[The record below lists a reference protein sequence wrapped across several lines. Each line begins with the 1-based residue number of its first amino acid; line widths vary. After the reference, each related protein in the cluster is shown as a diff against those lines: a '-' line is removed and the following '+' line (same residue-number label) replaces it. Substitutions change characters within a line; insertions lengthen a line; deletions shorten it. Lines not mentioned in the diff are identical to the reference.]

1 MKRIWKFVIPLIF
14 LFLIWIFTAPFL
26 ATNLIIEK
34 PLEKADAIF
43 VLSGSG
49 TYIERTNKA
58 AELYKNGV
66 APKII
71 LTNDGEFG
79 SWSNKEQKN
88 LAFVEMAQKNLLRN
102 GVPVENIEVLQPEVS
117 GTIWEAIA
125 FTEKAKT
132 ADLKK
137 VLLVTS
143 AYHSSRA
150 LKTFE
155 KVSAEKNV
163 EIELGIVSPPT
174 GIQSPNPRFW
184 WLKPKGWQ
192 MVAGEYL
199 KSAVYW
205 LFY

>member
-1 MKRIWKFVIPLIF
+1 MKRILKFVIPLIF
-14 LFLIWIFTAPFL
+14 LFLIWIFTAPYL
-26 ATNLIIEK
+26 ATSLIIEK
-34 PLEKADAIF
+34 PLNQSDAIF

-88 LAFVEMAQKNLLRN
+88 PAFVEMAQKNLIRN
-102 GVPVENIEVLQPEVS
+102 GVPAENIEILQPQVS
-117 GTIWEAIA
+117 GTIWEALVFA
-125 FTEKAKT
+125 DRAKNN
-132 ADLKK
+132 DLKT

-143 AYHSSRA
+143 AYHSRRT

-155 KVSAEKNV
+155 KVSAEKNLG
-163 EIELGIVSPPT
+163 IELGIVSPPP

>member
-1 MKRIWKFVIPLIF
+1 MKRILKFVIPFSIF
-14 LFLIWIFTAPFL
+14 FLIWTFLAPFL

-34 PLEKADAIF
+34 TLERADAIF

-88 LAFVEMAQKNLLRN
+88 PAFVEMAQKNLIKN
-102 GVPVENIEVLQPEVS
+102 GVRAENIEILEPQVS
-117 GTIWEAIA
+117 GTIWEAKVFVERA
-125 FTEKAKT
+125 ENN
-132 ADLKK
+132 DLKK

-143 AYHSSRA
+143 AYHSSRT

-155 KVSAEKNV
+155 KVLAENKV

-174 GIQSPNPRFW
+174 GIQTPNPQFW
-184 WLKPKGWQ
+184 WLKPRGWQ
-192 MVAGEYL
+192 QVAGEYL

>member
-1 MKRIWKFVIPLIF
+1 MRRILKFGIPFIIFIIAWVVI
-14 LFLIWIFTAPFL
+14 APFL

-34 PLEKADAIF
+34 PLERADAIF

-49 TYIERTNKA
+49 TYLERTQKA
-58 AELYKNGV
+58 AELYQNGV

-79 SWSNKEQKN
+79 SWSKTEQKN
-88 LAFVEMAQKNLLRN
+88 PALVELAQKNLLRN
-102 GVPVENIEVLQPEVS
+102 GVRAENIEVLEPQVS
-117 GTIWEAIA
+117 GTVWEAIA
-125 FTEKAKT
+125 FAEKAKKD
-132 ADLKK
+132 DLKK
-137 VLLVTS
+137 VLIVTS
-143 AYHSSRA
+143 AYHTSRS
-150 LKTFE
+150 LRTFE
-155 KVSAEKNV
+155 KILAERQV
-163 EIELGIVSPPT
+163 ATEIGIVSPPP

>member
-1 MKRIWKFVIPLIF
+1 MKRILKFGIPFI
-14 LFLIWIFTAPFL
+14 LFIIAWVMIAPFL

-34 PLEKADAIF
+34 PLERADAIF

-49 TYIERTNKA
+49 TYLERTKKA
-58 AELYKNGV
+58 AELYQKGV

-79 SWSNKEQKN
+79 SWSNAEQKN
-88 LAFVEMAQKNLLRN
+88 PAFVDLAQKNLLRN
-102 GVPVENIEVLQPEVS
+102 GVQAENIEVLEPQVS
-117 GTIWEAIA
+117 GTVWEAIA
-125 FTEKAKT
+125 FADKAKK
-132 ADLKK
+132 DNLKK
-137 VLLVTS
+137 VLIVTS
-143 AYHSSRA
+143 AYHTSRS
-150 LKTFE
+150 LRTFE
-155 KVSAEKNV
+155 KVLAENQV
-163 EIELGIVSPPT
+163 ETEIGIVSPPT

>member
-1 MKRIWKFVIPLIF
+1 MKRISKFVIPLIF
-14 LFLIWIFTAPFL
+14 LFLIWIFTAPYL

-34 PLEKADAIF
+34 PLKRADAIF

-88 LAFVEMAQKNLLRN
+88 PAFVEMAQKNLIRN
-102 GVPVENIEVLQPEVS
+102 GVPAENIEILQPEVS
-117 GTIWEAIA
+117 GTIWEAKVFA
-125 FTEKAKT
+125 ERLENN
-132 ADLKK
+132 DLKK

-143 AYHSSRA
+143 AYHSSRT

-155 KVSAEKNV
+155 KVSVEKNL